1 MVNLVG
7 EKSVV
12 TKSYVVEL
20 TQQEVDFIVG
30 VTGSLTG
37 AGEVREVN
45 DGLFYALDPLVSGAV
60 YNKLFTNC
68 LSAKADYTFNK
79 G

>member
-1 MVNLVG
+1 MVTLVQ

-30 VTGSLTG
+30 VTGSLVG
-37 AGEVREVN
+37 LGKVRDVSS
-45 DGLFYALDPLVSGAV
+45 GLFHALDPLVSGSV

-68 LSAKADYTFNK
+68 LSAVADYTFNK

>member
-1 MVNLVG
+1 MVTLVE
-7 EKSVV
+7 EKSIV

-30 VTGSLTG
+30 VTGSLNG
-37 AGEVREVN
+37 VGEVREVST
-45 DGLFYALDPLVSGAV
+45 GLFWTFDPLVSGAV
-60 YNKLFTNC
+60 DNNLFTNC
-68 LSAKADYTFNK
+68 LSAVHDYTFNK

>member
-1 MVNLVG
+1 MVTLVE

-20 TQQEVDFIVG
+20 TQQEVNFIVG

-37 AGEVREVN
+37 SGEVRKVST
-45 DGLFYALDPLVSGAV
+45 GLFHTLGPLVSGEV
-60 YNKLFTNC
+60 YNKMFTNC
-68 LSAKADYTFNK
+68 LSAEADYTFNK